1 MESLTSKIIA
11 GFILVFIILQFFG
24 PDTSSP
30 AADPSKDFIVNTQP
44 PEQVTSI
51 LKSAC
56 YDCHSYQTNYPW
68 YSNIEPVSWWL
79 QDHIEHGR
87 DEFNMS
93 LWSDYSSNRADHKLE
108 EAIELVEEE
117 EMPLPS
123 YTWVHGDA
131 RLTPEQRDLLTEWF
145 SSLRTKISADSQEN

>member
-11 GFILVFIILQFFG
+11 GLILVFIILQFFG

-30 AADPSKDFIVNTQP
+30 AADPSKDFILNTQP

-145 SSLRTKISADSQEN
+145 SSLRTKISDNSEEN

>member
-1 MESLTSKIIA
+1 MKSLILKILA
-11 GFILVFIILQFFG
+11 GLFLILIILQFFG

-30 AADPSKDFIVNTQP
+30 AADPSKDFISNTQP
-44 PEQVTSI
+44 PEQVNDI

-56 YDCHSYQTNYPW
+56 YDCHSYQTKYPW
-68 YSNIEPVSWWL
+68 YSRIEPVSWWL
-79 QDHIEHGR
+79 QDHINEGR

-93 LWSDYSSNRADHKLE
+93 LWTDYSTSRADHKLE

-131 RLTPEQRDLLTEWF
+131 RLTSEQRKALTNWF
-145 SSLRTKISADSQEN
+145 TSLRTEISTGTIDN

>member
-11 GFILVFIILQFFG
+11 GIILVFIILQFFG

-30 AADPSKDFIVNTQP
+30 SADPSKDFITNTQP
-44 PEQVTSI
+44 PEQVSTI

-56 YDCHSYQTNYPW
+56 YDCHSYQTKYPW
-68 YSNIEPVSWWL
+68 YANIEPVSWWL

-93 LWSDYSSNRADHKLE
+93 LWTDYPSDRADHKLE

-123 YTWVHGDA
+123 YTWIHGDA
-131 RLTPEQRDLLTEWF
+131 RLTSEQRQTLTDWF
-145 SSLRTKISADSQEN
+145 SSLRTEISADTLDN

>member
-30 AADPSKDFIVNTQP
+30 AADPSKDFIVNSQP

-145 SSLRTKISADSQEN
+145 SSLRTKISDNSEEN

>member
-1 MESLTSKIIA
+1 MKSMSLKIFA
-11 GFILVFIILQFFG
+11 GLFLMLIILQFFG

-30 AADPSKDFIVNTQP
+30 ATDPSKDFITNAQP
-44 PEQVTSI
+44 PEQVSSI

-56 YDCHSYQTNYPW
+56 YDCHSYQTKYPW

-79 QDHIEHGR
+79 QDHIDEGR

-93 LWSDYSSNRADHKLE
+93 LWADYSTRRADHKLE

-123 YTWVHGDA
+123 YTWIHGDA
-131 RLTPEQRDLLTEWF
+131 RLTSEQRQTLIEWF
-145 SSLRTKISADSQEN
+145 TTLRTEISADSLDN